1 MIVTLI
7 NVAIGLAVGI
17 YVVKKK
23 DAFSL
28 LCGLFLYISFHYAYS
43 VIPIFIYRPHFFLLR
58 EEIQVGAKLTGL
70 FFVLF
75 ILVELYRRY
84 VIRQWGSCRS
94 TVVAVPASLSIIWIL
109 CTFTYWGI
117 GLMTG
122 QKLSRVAIQDTV
134 STVLML
140 LLVFGFSIALNY
152 RTTQYRTFW
161 KFISR
166 SYPVV
171 LIVMFFVAAYQI
183 AFSHTFAGVTL
194 PNGEYVRRACAFL
207 FNPNVLGLWASL
219 TIFLF
224 AYAYHSRNIQANIA
238 IPLMLIAG
246 LCVFLSG
253 SRSGLLICVFFLI
266 TSSIFSLI
274 AAGRPRN
281 YLETFIPLITMS
293 VATVFLFGVVK
304 MVDRILSK
312 AVPCIHSMSLL
323 ADRFLSIPS
332 VVLQYLGMVV
342 SKVSPEFGKFTLEL
356 IPMPESHK
364 ITNANEYLMA
374 THPEAYNI
382 LLNIEQRFNPLS
394 GIADNGFVAIFEAGN
409 WLGIFP
415 WCLLWIALVWLG
427 FRSYFK
433 KQDVNSAYALS
444 AILGC
449 VFSALSMRL
458 FQVFPFWIMVVLF
471 LGPALSWIF
480 FVLGADFS
488 GETSEIHHT
497 GNLKKTG

>member
-28 LCGLFLYISFHYAYS
+28 LCGLFFYISFHYAYS
-43 VIPIFIYRPHFFLLR
+43 VVPIFIYKPYFLAWR
-58 EEIQVGAKLTGL
+58 REIQIGAKLTGL
-70 FFVLF
+70 LFVLF

-84 VIRQWGSCRS
+84 VIREWRSWRS
-94 TVVAVPASLSIIWIL
+94 TVVAVPAGLSIIWIL

-122 QKLSRVAIQDTV
+122 QTLSRVAIQDTV

-140 LLVFGFSIALNY
+140 LLVFGFSIALNHK
-152 RTTQYRTFW
+152 TTRDRMFR
-161 KFISR
+161 KFVRR
-166 SYPVV
+166 SYPAV
-171 LIVMFFVAAYQI
+171 LIAMFFVAAYQI

-194 PNGEYVRRACAFL
+194 PNGEYLGRACAFL

-219 TIFLF
+219 TVFLF
-224 AYAYHSRNIQANIA
+224 AYAYHSCNIQTNIA

-246 LCVFLSG
+246 LCIFLSG
-253 SRSGLLICVFFLI
+253 SRSGLLICGFFLI
-266 TSSIFSLI
+266 VSSIFSLI
-274 AAGRPRN
+274 AGRPRN
-281 YLETFIPLITMS
+281 HLKTFIPLITMS

-312 AVPCIHSMSLL
+312 TVPCIHSVSLL
-323 ADRFLSIPS
+323 VDRYLSIPS
-332 VVLQYLGMVV
+332 VVLQYIGMVV
-342 SKVSPEFGKFTLEL
+342 SKVSPGFGKLTLEL

-364 ITNANEYLMA
+364 ITNAYEYLMA
-374 THPEAYNI
+374 TNPEASNM
-382 LLNIEQRFNPLS
+382 LFNIEQRFNPSS
-394 GIADNGFVAIFEAGN
+394 GLADNGFIAIFENGS
-409 WLGIFP
+409 WLGIFT

-433 KQDVNSAYALS
+433 KKDVNSAYALT

-449 VFSALSMRL
+449 VFSAMSMRL
-458 FQVFPFWIMVVLF
+458 FQVFPFWIMVVLC

-480 FVLGADFS
+480 LVMGADFS

-497 GNLKKTG
+497 GNLEKTG